1 MGRDKL
7 RAFVALEIEP
17 ETRTRIKTMVD
28 DLRPSLTNLRFVP
41 LDQLHLTLRFLGDMP
56 RASVAPLS
64 AAIERAV
71 RACPAVDVELEGIG
85 MFPERGHPRVLWLG
99 LALPEP
105 IFALQAACEA
115 AAQEIGLVAETR
127 PFRPHL
133 TLARWRGPAPR
144 PSLPGVTLGTT
155 RLSRVV
161 LFESELRLSG
171 AVHTPLA
178 SFALGSPA

>member
-1 MGRDKL
+1 MSKEKL

-17 ETRTRIKTMVD
+17 ETRARVKAMVD
-28 DLRPSLTNLRFVP
+28 DLRPGLTNVRFVP
-41 LDQLHLTLRFLGDMP
+41 LEQLHLTLRFLGDIP
-56 RASVAPLS
+56 RSAVAPLS
-64 AAIERAV
+64 AALERAA
-71 RACPAVDVELEGIG
+71 RECPAADVELEGIG

-105 IFALQAACEA
+105 IFTLQAACEA
-115 AAQEIGLVAETR
+115 AAQAVGLPPETR

-133 TLARWRGPAPR
+133 TLGRWKGPAPR

-161 LFESELRLSG
+161 LFESELSVSG
-171 AVHTPLA
+171 ATHTPLA